1 MKENR
6 NREEN
11 MSFKFSDEVKA
22 IKDMAAK
29 FVQKEI
35 LPTVAESEKKHE
47 FQRDLVRK
55 MGELGFY
62 GCPLP
67 EEYGGSGLGFLAHA
81 VVTEE
86 ISKVSGSLR
95 AGFNMQTMG
104 TAREIYQY
112 GNAEQKKKY
121 IPRILSGEFLGCI
134 GITEPNAGSDV
145 GGIKTKA
152 VKKGDF
158 YILTGS
164 KNWITY
170 AQVADVG
177 IIYAYTNPAVKYKG
191 LSAFIVEMKW
201 PGIKTGPTAEKLGWN
216 ACPTGEIFF
225 EDVRVPAGNLLG
237 EEGRGFEYVMGS
249 LDNTRLTAAA
259 GAVGV
264 SQGLIDEAVNYAKT
278 REQFGQ
284 PVGQFQ
290 MVQEELARMIVETEA
305 ARLLTYRCAW
315 QKDEGIRNSLETSMA
330 KYYSCDVA
338 SRVADGALRI
348 LGAYGYSTEYPVER
362 LFRDAK
368 LYQILEGSA
377 NIHKMIIANDALG
390 YRKANR

>member
-1 MKENR
+1 
-6 NREEN
+6 

-86 ISKVSGSLR
+86 IAKVSGSLR
-95 AGFNMQTMG
+95 APFNMQTMG
-104 TAREIYQY
+104 TAREIFQY
-112 GNAEQKKKY
+112 GNEEQKNKY
-121 IPRILSGEFLGCI
+121 IPGILSGELLGCI

-145 GGIKTKA
+145 GVARTKA

-158 YILTGS
+158 YVMTGS

-177 IIYAYTNPAVKYKG
+177 IIYSYTNPAVKYKG

-201 PGIKTGPTAEKLGWN
+201 PGIKTGPTADKLGWN

-225 EDVRVPAGNLLG
+225 EDVKVPATNLLG

-249 LDNTRLTAAA
+249 LDNTRLSAAA

-284 PVGQFQ
+284 AIGKFQ

-315 QKDEGIRNSLETSMA
+315 QKDEGIRNTLETSMA

-348 LGAYGYSTEYPVER
+348 LGAYGYSAEYPVER

-377 NIHKMIIANDALG
+377 NIQKTIIANDALG

>member
-1 MKENR
+1 
-6 NREEN
+6 
-11 MSFKFSDEVKA
+11 
-22 IKDMAAK
+22 MAAK

-67 EEYGGSGLGFLAHA
+67 EEYGGSGLGFLAHV

>member
-1 MKENR
+1 
-6 NREEN
+6 

-22 IKDMAAK
+22 IKDMAAR

-225 EDVRVPAGNLLG
+225 EDVRVPSGNLLG